1 MGNTT
6 IHITGSMVTGNISA
20 AKHIQD
26 SFNQTTNPATK
37 SATNSATPT
46 MIAATGMK
54 TIKIFLASSFELKA
68 ERDDFELYL
77 RQQNDHYQEQGIYF
91 KVVRW
96 ENFLDAMSATRKQDD
111 YNTAVKESDIFLSLF
126 ATKTG
131 KYTEE
136 EFTVAH
142 DYFKQTG
149 RPYIYTFFKDANVS
163 TANIDKAAM
172 KTLWAF
178 QERLDQLGH
187 FYTTFTSIED
197 LKLRFSEQL
206 KLLLVPGKL
215 G

>member
-1 MGNTT
+1 MGKT
-6 IHITGSMVTGNISA
+6 IINISGSTITGNITA
-20 AKHIQD
+20 ADNIKD
-26 SFNQTTNPATK
+26 SFNQITNAPA
-37 SATNSATPT
+37 SAAATPT
-46 MIAATGMK
+46 RGPAAATGMK
-54 TIKIFLASSFELKA
+54 TIKIFLASSYELKA
-68 ERDDFELYL
+68 ERDDFELWL
-77 RQQNDHYQEQGIYF
+77 RQQTDHYLEQGIYF

-111 YNTAVKESDIFLSLF
+111 YNAAVRDSDIFLSLF

-149 RPYIYTFFKDANVS
+149 RPFIYTFFKDASVS
-163 TANIDKAAM
+163 TASIDKAAM
-172 KTLWAF
+172 KSLWAF
-178 QERLDQLGH
+178 QEKLDQLGH
-187 FYTTFTSIED
+187 FYTTFISIED

-206 KLLLVPGKL
+206 KLLLQPGKL